1 MADKIARSD
10 LDIIMDGY
18 ISWVGRSSI
27 EATMTLKQKYSETD
41 LREILTAKF
50 VMVSQDPTTR
60 KSVRNVPLLVETEEE
75 KENFYQGEQ
84 AKNLRIAR
92 EKNSLLKTVPTE
104 EERNILHEI
113 FLKTI
118 NEELVFAFIIMNLFM
133 ISEAI
138 LSNVIFL
145 QVMSGCRTQS

>member
-1 MADKIARSD
+1 MEIIVLYGLYLILVMADKVARSD

-41 LREILTAKF
+41 LRDILKAKF
-50 VMVSQDPTTR
+50 VMVSQDPITR
-60 KSVRNVPLLVETEEE
+60 KSVRNIPLLLETESD
-75 KENFYQGEQ
+75 KENFYEGEQ
-84 AKNLRIAR
+84 AKNLRISR

-118 NEELVFAFIIMNLFM
+118 NEQLVLFP
-133 ISEAI
+133 
-138 LSNVIFL
+138 VIF
-145 QVMSGCRTQS
+145 

>member
-1 MADKIARSD
+1 MADKVARSD

-41 LREILTAKF
+41 LRDILTAKF
-50 VMVSQDPTTR
+50 VMVSQDPITR
-60 KSVRNVPLLVETEEE
+60 KSVRNVPLLLETESD
-75 KENFYQGEQ
+75 KENFYEGEQ
-84 AKNLRIAR
+84 AKNLRISR

-118 NEELVFAFIIMNLFM
+118 NEQLVLFP
-133 ISEAI
+133 
-138 LSNVIFL
+138 VIF
-145 QVMSGCRTQS
+145 